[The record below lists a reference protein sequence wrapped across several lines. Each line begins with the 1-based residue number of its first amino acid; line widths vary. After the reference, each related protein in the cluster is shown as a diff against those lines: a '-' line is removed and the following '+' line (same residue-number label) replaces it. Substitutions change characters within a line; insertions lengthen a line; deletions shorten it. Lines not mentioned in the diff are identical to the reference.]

1 MRVTSL
7 TRILVAGLALCALAA
22 CGGEDESAP
31 SMAPSQPTTTAPETT
46 TTTTT
51 TAPTTTEPAPAPGPP
66 FGTQPVSGAAVPG
79 GTALLTAVRLGRHEG
94 FDRVVFEFRPGASPG
109 YRVRYVQPPIVED
122 GSGKRVAVAGDA
134 YLSIRMEPASGFDLE
149 GTSGQVYT
157 GPVRIGGSGAGT
169 DVVLEVVRTGDFEA
183 VLTWVAGL
191 EDRAP
196 FRVIRLFGPPRIV
209 VDVQTAG

>member
-1 MRVTSL
+1 MTNQ
-7 TRILVAGLALCALAA
+7 TRLLAIGLAALALSA
-22 CGGEDESAP
+22 CGGGDESAP
-31 SMAPSQPTTTAPETT
+31 STTPSQPTTTAPETT
-46 TTTTT
+46 TAATTE
-51 TAPTTTEPAPAPGPP
+51 PTTTEPAPPPGPP
-66 FGTQPVSGAAVPG
+66 FGTQPVSGPAVPG
-79 GTALLTAVRLGRHEG
+79 GTALLTDVRLGRHEG

-169 DVVLEVVRTGDFEA
+169 AVVLEVVRTGDFEA

-196 FRVIRLFGPPRIV
+196 FRVIRLSGPPRIV
-209 VDVQTAG
+209 VDVQTGG

>member
-1 MRVTSL
+1 MRVTNV
-7 TRILVAGLALCALAA
+7 TRILVAGLAASLLAA
-22 CGGEDESAP
+22 CGSGGESTPTMTPGQA
-31 SMAPSQPTTTAPETT
+31 TTTAPDTT
-46 TTTTT
+46 TTE
-51 TAPTTTEPAPAPGPP
+51 PTTTEPAPPPGPP
-66 FGTQPVSGAAVPG
+66 FGTEPVSGPAVPG
-79 GTALLTAVRLGRHEG
+79 GTALLTDVRLGRHEG

-122 GSGKRVAVAGDA
+122 GSGRRVAIAGDF

-169 DVVLEVVRTGDFEA
+169 NVVLEVVRTGDFEA

-196 FRVIRLFGPPRIV
+196 FRVLRLAGPPRIV
-209 VDVQTAG
+209 VDVQTPD

>member
-1 MRVTSL
+1 MRVTNVS
-7 TRILVAGLALCALAA
+7 RILVAGLAASLLAA
-22 CGGEDESAP
+22 CGGGGESTPTMTPGQA
-31 SMAPSQPTTTAPETT
+31 TTTAPDTATT
-46 TTTTT
+46 E
-51 TAPTTTEPAPAPGPP
+51 PTTTEPAPAPPGPP
-66 FGTQPVSGAAVPG
+66 FGTEPVSGPAVPG
-79 GTALLTAVRLGRHEG
+79 GTALLTNVRLGRHEG

-109 YRVRYVQPPIVED
+109 YQVRYVQSPIVED

-169 DVVLEVVRTGDFEA
+169 TVVLEVVRTGDFEA

-196 FRVIRLFGPPRIV
+196 FRVLRLAGPPRIV
-209 VDVQTAG
+209 VDVQTSD